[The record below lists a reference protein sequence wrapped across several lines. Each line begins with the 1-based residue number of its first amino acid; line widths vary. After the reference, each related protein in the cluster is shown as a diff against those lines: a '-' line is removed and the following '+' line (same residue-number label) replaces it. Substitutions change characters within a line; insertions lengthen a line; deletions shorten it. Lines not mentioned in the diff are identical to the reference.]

1 MRTVIKK
8 YISIVLCML
17 LVFMY
22 ACSGDDTRQPSASD
36 GGSASAD
43 TPNTQDTPPAAD
55 DPAPTPPAGDPAPAL
70 PRVFT
75 VTFDLQNGDAA
86 VTQSLTEGERAQMP
100 SDPVRQGYVFCG
112 WTAGGERYDFDAP
125 VISDLTV
132 TALWQEITLN
142 PPEIDEIPKKLTV
155 SASNGGVLKLAV
167 KEQSGTV
174 YTYDWYIDSN
184 SDSVGGSFLEQTDV
198 AALNLPLDHEIG
210 DRYFVYC
217 SITAVDKSTGSS
229 AHTVSPSVEI
239 DIVEAGEVP
248 PPADTPAA
256 PDPTPV
262 PDDDPPSVP
271 VTPPA
276 PDTPDPVPPDDL
288 GSLWSGDEYYSEGAR
303 ALIATADAYVNRG
316 SRIQY
321 DDTRL
326 VKRHSNMPAVYRH
339 RHGLQS
345 PELATDQHTV
355 YTNCACFINTL
366 IRETFDYDLVSW
378 YTADFIERKDMTV
391 FYYDNTG
398 NETEGEKESLI
409 RQVKSLLL
417 PGDMIVTRLA
427 DESNGHIIMYV
438 GNGRYVHSTGSNYN
452 YSSGEVFEKNGS
464 IRYDE
469 LSETYF
475 NPSSSRYLPKTGRF
489 AILRPLNIINVPI
502 PQKTLNRMSGMTGIV
517 AQKLM
522 SHPQGKSANP
532 GDLVSYTVS
541 VENTGSKSRNISV
554 TSTLPDNTTLVSGG
568 DRVSGRTLSWSTT
581 VAPGERYEVSY
592 TVSINGDVGMGSSI
606 GSGITTVNG
615 IELYCAD
622 IYVANTLTGSQM
634 AALDKAA
641 RAQKG
646 SRAAIGQI
654 INSVYTSAV
663 GDNIRLTNE
672 KALFDRLFSASGV
685 GEYLNLLSDPLVVP
699 ALYGGWYVDNSAY
712 QKDRIQMLKPSMLL
726 TGDIL
731 LVSSSSDGRDCTV
744 YLVLDGCE
752 LLYTSSSGAKIMNAE
767 KAVSMMNSIL
777 GKNAFCVLRPSL
789 VF

>member
-1 MRTVIKK
+1 
-8 YISIVLCML
+8 ML

-22 ACSGDDTRQPSASD
+22 ACSSDDTHQA
-36 GGSASAD
+36 
-43 TPNTQDTPPAAD
+43 PAAD
-55 DPAPTPPAGDPAPAL
+55 GDKPSADLPDTPDAPVTPPLSDDPTPVPPTADDPEPSV
-70 PRVFT
+70 PSVFT

-86 VTQSLTEGERAQMP
+86 IIRSVTEGDRVQRP
-100 SDPVRQGYVFCG
+100 SDPVRQGYAFCG
-112 WTAGGERYDFDAP
+112 WTSAGEEYGFDSP
-125 VISDLTV
+125 VVSDLTI
-132 TALWQEITLN
+132 TALWQEITLT
-142 PPEIDEIPKKLTV
+142 PPEIDEMPKKLTA
-155 SASNGGVLKLAV
+155 SASSGGVLRFTL
-167 KEQSGTV
+167 KEQSGV
-174 YTYDWYIDSN
+174 DYTYDWYIDSN
-184 SDSVGGSFLEQTDV
+184 SDSLGGSFLEQTDTAV
-198 AALNLPLDHEIG
+198 LNLPFDHEMG
-210 DRYFVYC
+210 DHYFVYC
-217 SITAVDKSTGSS
+217 RITGVDKSTGGS
-229 AHTVSPSVEI
+229 AYTVSAAVEI
-239 DIVEAGEVP
+239 IIVGSGTVQ
-248 PPADTPAA
+248 PPADTPAV
-256 PDPTPV
+256 PDPTPDQPDPTPGQPDDPPHIPVTPADPTV
-262 PDDDPPSVP
+262 PDDTD
-271 VTPPA
+271 
-276 PDTPDPVPPDDL
+276 
-288 GSLWSGDEYYSEGAR
+288 SLWSGDEYYSEGAR

-345 PELATDQHTV
+345 PELATDQNTV

-366 IRETFDYDLVSW
+366 IRETFDYDIVSW

-398 NETEGEKESLI
+398 SETEGEKQSLI
-409 RQVKSLLL
+409 DRVKSLLL

-502 PQKTLNRMSGMTGIV
+502 PQKTLDRMSGMTGII
-517 AQKLM
+517 AQKLT

-532 GDLVSYTVS
+532 GDRVSYTVS
-541 VENTGSKSRNISV
+541 VENTSGKSRFISV
-554 TSTLPDNTTLVSGG
+554 TATLPDNTTLVSGG
-568 DRVSGRTLSWSTT
+568 DRVSGRTLSWST
-581 VAPGERYEVSY
+581 ALEPGERYEVSY
-592 TVSINGDVGMGSSI
+592 TVTVNGDVGLGSSI
-606 GSGITTVNG
+606 GSGYTAVNG

-622 IYVANTLTGSQM
+622 IYVANTLTTSQM

-641 RAQKG
+641 RAQIG
-646 SRAAIGQI
+646 SRATMGQI
-654 INSVYTSAV
+654 INSVYTSTV

-672 KALFDRLFSASGV
+672 KALFDRLFSASRV
-685 GEYLNLLSDPLVVP
+685 GEYLNLRADPLVVP
-699 ALYGGWYVDNSAY
+699 SLYGGWYVDNSSY

-731 LVSSSSDGRDCTV
+731 LVSSSSDGSSCSM

-752 LLYTSSSGAKIMNAE
+752 LLYMTSGGAKIMNAE
-767 KAVSMMNSIL
+767 KAVSLMNSIL